1 MDEETW
7 DALIAAEPPPE
18 RRKPGSARDELTPV
32 GQTWPSKRIPADL
45 ASRVRGAAG
54 KHRLDENFFQA
65 LVWAEG
71 GRLGDRTSNIA
82 RGPAQITRSAAV
94 AECRDLGWNAVRGQD
109 AANLECGARI
119 LDRRSHQFLG
129 ANPDPMLA
137 ASLYNTKEKH
147 WKGIAA
153 KGKVPP
159 FRETVAYVTRI
170 SRIYCQITGRRLLD
184 PAKHLDSRLLAV
196 SKRADREMD
205 DELASEHQT
214 PRPGCSPY

>member
-1 MDEETW
+1 
-7 DALIAAEPPPE
+7 
-18 RRKPGSARDELTPV
+18 
-32 GQTWPSKRIPADL
+32 
-45 ASRVRGAAG
+45 VRGTAQG
-54 KHRLDENFFQA
+54 HELDPNFFQA

-94 AECRDLGWNAVRGQD
+94 AECRDLGWNAVRSQD
-109 AANLECGARI
+109 GANLECGARI
-119 LDRRSHQFLG
+119 LDRRSHQWLG
-129 ANPDPMLA
+129 EHPDPLIA

-153 KGKVPP
+153 KNKVPP
-159 FRETVAYVTRI
+159 FAETVSYVTRI

-184 PAKHLDSRLLAV
+184 PAKQLDSRMIAL
-196 SKRADREMD
+196 SKRVDREMD
-205 DELASEHQT
+205 NELASENQL